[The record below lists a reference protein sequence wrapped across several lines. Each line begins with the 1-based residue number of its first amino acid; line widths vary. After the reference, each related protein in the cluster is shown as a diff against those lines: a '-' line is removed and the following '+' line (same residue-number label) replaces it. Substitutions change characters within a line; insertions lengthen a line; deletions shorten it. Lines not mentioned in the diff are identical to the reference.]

1 MGAVQDQ
8 QQIELPLSPEDVP
21 FAQVYRFVGDMFDA
35 DAPVPAEAH
44 LQKLKAMDDI
54 TAKTV
59 LLVLRNLENHLSV
72 PQFERVRRLLST
84 YDPTRAMSGQ
94 L

>member
-44 LQKLKAMDDI
+44 LQKLKEMDDI